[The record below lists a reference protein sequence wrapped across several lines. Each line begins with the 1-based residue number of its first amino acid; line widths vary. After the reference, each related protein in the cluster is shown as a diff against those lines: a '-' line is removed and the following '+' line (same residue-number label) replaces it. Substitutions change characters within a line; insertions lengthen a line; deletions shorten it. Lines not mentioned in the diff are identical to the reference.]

1 MKNKV
6 LVVDDVDLQVWEL
19 TSNVPHV
26 SKPIAVVSA
35 ILNFAVAGS
44 GTLVAAC
51 AAGEN
56 VSKTQMVVAMFQFL
70 TSFFLVGW
78 LLAQY
83 WSYLIVKKS
92 WTLDDLRNL
101 SKNVTSPS
109 MKNMQNEL
117 RNGGFNN
124 INSR

>member
-1 MKNKV
+1 M
-6 LVVDDVDLQVWEL
+6 
-19 TSNVPHV
+19 
-26 SKPIAVVSA
+26 
-35 ILNFAVAGS
+35 AGS